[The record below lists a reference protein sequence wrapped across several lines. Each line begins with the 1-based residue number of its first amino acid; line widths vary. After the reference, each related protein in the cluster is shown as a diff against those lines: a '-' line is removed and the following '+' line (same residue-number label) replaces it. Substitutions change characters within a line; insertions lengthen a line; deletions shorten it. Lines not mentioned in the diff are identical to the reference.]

1 MAADLIVGG
10 DLPTY
15 WPASFHAQQAA
26 EKALKGLLTR
36 HQIEFTKTHNIGELL
51 QLTERAVPGLS
62 ARLDSARELTRHAVT
77 DRYPGEE
84 IPIKG
89 EAARR
94 HVELARAVLDTVKA
108 ELRSYLDAG
117 RPSS

>member
-1 MAADLIVGG
+1 LAADLIVGG

-36 HQIEFTKTHNIGELL
+36 HQIEFAKTHNIGELL
-51 QLTERAVPGLS
+51 QLTERAVPGFS
-62 ARLDSARELTRHAVT
+62 VRLDSARDLSRHAVT
-77 DRYPGEE
+77 DRYPGDEV
-84 IPIKG
+84 PIKR
-89 EAARR
+89 EAAAR
-94 HVELARAVLDTVKA
+94 HVDLARTVLDTVKA
-108 ELRSYLDAG
+108 ELRSYWDAG

>member
-1 MAADLIVGG
+1 LAADLIVGG

-36 HQIEFTKTHNIGELL
+36 HQIEFAKTHNIGELL
-51 QLTERAVPGLS
+51 QLTERAVTGFS
-62 ARLDSARELTRHAVT
+62 GHLDSARELTRHAVT

-84 IPIKG
+84 IPINR
-89 EAARR
+89 EAAGR
-94 HVELARAVLDTVKA
+94 HVDLARGVVDIVKA

>member
-84 IPIKG
+84 IPIKR